1 MNRLIPILTNP
12 EYMGVAG
19 AFLGI
24 NTGLYNLLKSEHGH
38 GHFEGEI
45 FFTAYTGLIGGAMGM
60 TVGVLAPPMVP
71 IYIASIPCYFG
82 MKYLIKK
89 ELI

>member
-1 MNRLIPILTNP
+1 MNRAIPFLTNP
-12 EYMGVAG
+12 EYMGIVG

-24 NTGLYNLLKSEHGH
+24 NTGVYNILKSEYFAGD
-38 GHFEGEI
+38 I
-45 FFTAYTGLIGGAMGM
+45 FATSYSGFIGGILGAGIGL
-60 TVGVLAPPMVP
+60 VAPPIIPV
-71 IYIASIPCYFG
+71 YLVSIPCYFG